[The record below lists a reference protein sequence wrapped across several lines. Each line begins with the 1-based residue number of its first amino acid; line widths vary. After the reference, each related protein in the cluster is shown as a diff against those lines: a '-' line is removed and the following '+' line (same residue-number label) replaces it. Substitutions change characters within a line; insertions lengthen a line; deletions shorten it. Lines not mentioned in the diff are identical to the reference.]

1 MDHYIGID
9 LGTSALKALLVAEDG
24 KIVAKASF
32 PYECSH
38 PHPYWSEQEPA
49 WWFDACKQAVSELVR
64 VSSIRKIRAIGIAG
78 QMHGLVMLDEKDS
91 VIRPA
96 ILWNDGRSQEETDY
110 LNNEIG
116 KEKLTEL
123 TGNIAFAGFTAPK
136 ILWVE
141 KHEPE
146 NFAKTKK
153 IMLPKD
159 YLVYRLCGAFTTDL
173 SDASGF
179 LLLDVKN
186 RKYSK
191 EMLDIC
197 HITEDML
204 PELHES
210 SDVVGKMYP
219 ELAKELGIEGECL
232 LIAGAGDNA
241 GSAIGTGTI
250 GEGKCNIS
258 LGTSGTIFISSAHF
272 CEDKKNALHSFC
284 DAAGAYHLL
293 GCTLS
298 AASARKWW
306 LEQIRETED
315 FAKDEIDVKA
325 AGKRESSIFFMPY
338 LAGERSPYNDVNVRA
353 AFLGLDSTTTKADM
367 SRAVMEGVAF
377 SLKDCL
383 DAAHEDG
390 ACPKVATISGGGF
403 RSEEWC
409 QIFADIFE
417 IPLSKLDGNEG
428 PSFGGA
434 ILAMVGDKKYP
445 NCAVAAEKLAHVA
458 KCYIPNEK
466 KFAYY
471 RKKHL
476 KYKSIYPLIKQLE
489 D

>member
-1 MDHYIGID
+1 MDNYIGID
-9 LGTSALKALLVAEDG
+9 LGTSALKALLVREDG
-24 KIVAKASF
+24 EIIAKASV
-32 PYECSH
+32 PYDCSH
-38 PHPYWSEQEPA
+38 PHKYWSEQDPSL
-49 WWFDACKQAVSELVR
+49 WLSACKQAIRDLIAVSENHEV
-64 VSSIRKIRAIGIAG
+64 RAIGIAG
-78 QMHGLVMLDEKDS
+78 QMHGLVMLDEQDN
-91 VIRPA
+91 VLRPA

-110 LNNEIG
+110 LNTVIG

-141 KHEPE
+141 KNEPE
-146 NFAKTKK
+146 TFKKCKK

-159 YLVYRLCGAFTTDL
+159 YLIYMLSGAFTTDV

-197 HITEDML
+197 HITEEML
-204 PELHES
+204 PEMHES
-210 SDVVGKMYP
+210 ADVVGKMKP
-219 ELAKELGIEGECL
+219 EIAMELGVKGEVA

-284 DAAGAYHLL
+284 DASGAYHLL

-315 FAKDEIDVKA
+315 FAKDELDVKA
-325 AGKRESSIFFMPY
+325 AGKRETDVFFMPY
-338 LAGERSPYNDVNVRA
+338 LSGERSPYNDVNVRA
-353 AFLGLDSTTTKADM
+353 AFLGLDATTTKADM

-383 DAAHEDG
+383 DAAREDG

-417 IPLSKLDGNEG
+417 MPLSKLQGNEG

-434 ILAMVGDKKYP
+434 ILAMVGDGKYP
-445 NCAVAAEKLAHVA
+445 NCEVAAKKIVSVA

-471 RKKHL
+471 RKKHA

>member
-9 LGTSALKALLVAEDG
+9 LGTSALKALFVREDG
-24 KIVAKASF
+24 KICAKASV
-32 PYECSH
+32 PYDCSH
-38 PHPYWSEQEPA
+38 PHEFWSEQEPSL
-49 WWFDACKQAVSELVR
+49 WFSACKEAIKELVR
-64 VSSIRKIRAIGIAG
+64 VTGESHVKAIGIAG
-78 QMHGLVMLDEKDS
+78 QMHGLVMLDENDK
-91 VIRPA
+91 VLRPA

-110 LNNEIG
+110 LNNNIG
-116 KEKLTEL
+116 KAKLTEL

-136 ILWVE
+136 ILWVK
-141 KHEPE
+141 KHEP
-146 NFAKTKK
+146 NVFAATKK

-159 YLVYRLCGAFTTDL
+159 YLNYMLSGKFVTDY

-197 HITEDML
+197 GITEEMM

-210 SDVVGKMYP
+210 SDVIGTLK
-219 ELAKELGIEGECL
+219 EEFAKEFGIEPGCKL
-232 LIAGAGDNA
+232 VAGAGDNA

-250 GEGKCNIS
+250 GEGRCNIS
-258 LGTSGTIFISSAHF
+258 LGTSGTIFISSSHF
-272 CEDKKNALHSFC
+272 CPDVKNALHSFC

-315 FAKDEIDVKA
+315 FAKDEIDVKGA
-325 AGKRESSIFFMPY
+325 KESNVFFMPY
-338 LAGERSPYNDVNVRA
+338 LAGERSPYNDVKVRA

-383 DAAHEDG
+383 DAAKEDG
-390 ACPKVATISGGGF
+390 ACPQMATISGGGF

-417 IPLSKLDGNEG
+417 IQLSKLDGNEG

-434 ILAMVGDKKYP
+434 ILGMVGDGKYESCAQAAAKIIKK
-445 NCAVAAEKLAHVA
+445 A
-458 KCYIPNEK
+458 KVYFPNEA

-471 RKKHL
+471 RAKHA
-476 KYKSIYPLIKQLE
+476 KYKSIYPLIKQIE